1 MDRQDIDIESVLRR
15 CTAFA
20 AELLIELSLHP
31 AYPAILAKL
40 IKIDGQ
46 IFRGDIEH
54 GLFEYIEAARS
65 RNSGEV
71 CDEAGKVAKCSV
83 R

>member
-1 MDRQDIDIESVLRR
+1 VDRPDINVEVLLRR

-40 IKIDGQ
+40 TQIDGQ

-54 GLFEYIEAARS
+54 ALFECMEAARS
-65 RNSGEV
+65 RNADKA
-71 CDEAGKVAKCSV
+71 CDEYGKVAKCSV